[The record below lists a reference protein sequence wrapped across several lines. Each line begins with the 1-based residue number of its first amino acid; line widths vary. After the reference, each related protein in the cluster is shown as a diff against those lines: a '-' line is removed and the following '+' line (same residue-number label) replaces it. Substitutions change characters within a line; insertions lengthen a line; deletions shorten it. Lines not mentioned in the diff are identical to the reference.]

1 MKSASL
7 PSLRVEPELRRS
19 AEQVL
24 RKGEMLSAFIESS
37 LRTNIERGLTRNEF
51 IARGL
56 ASREHARATS
66 EYVAADEVLSALH
79 NSLFNAKNQT
89 F

>member
-1 MKSASL
+1 MKSPSV

-24 RKGEMLSAFIESS
+24 RKGEAHSAVIESS

-51 IARGL
+51 VKAKQK
-56 ASREHARATS
+56 
-66 EYVAADEVLSALH
+66 VL
-79 NSLFNAKNQT
+79 
-89 F
+89 

>member
-1 MKSASL
+1 MKSASF

-24 RKGEMLSAFIESS
+24 RKGETLSAVIESS

-51 IARGL
+51 VKAKQK
-56 ASREHARATS
+56 
-66 EYVAADEVLSALH
+66 VL
-79 NSLFNAKNQT
+79 
-89 F
+89 